1 MVAQSQIPGRDFAI
15 VHGTVTAKPR
25 CVPIQNSF
33 RQSATY
39 RAVEE
44 IQKKMVGMENLAT
57 ERRFCLVE
65 DIRMGGDCS
74 LPQGREYNSVHYS
87 SRNLVIIV
95 SKE

>member
-44 IQKKMVGMENLAT
+44 IQKNGGDGKFGNRAALLSGRRHQDGRGLLLAT
-57 ERRFCLVE
+57 RKRIQFS
-65 DIRMGGDCS
+65 S
-74 LPQGREYNSVHYS
+74 L
-87 SRNLVIIV
+87 
-95 SKE
+95 